1 MKTQFS
7 SAFAPENR
15 FWKPVVVLPC
25 FHVRQCWLSTTDTDF
40 LPSKLEPLG
49 VSCDEWFLVQLFDP
63 TSVSGHSMVT
73 LERKKIRCPQLEK
86 EKTENGK
93 SSSERNIP
101 GYDWS

>member
-49 VSCDEWFLVQLFDP
+49 FSPDAWFIVTLFGPSSD
-63 TSVSGHSMVT
+63 VGHSMVT
-73 LERKKIRCPQLEK
+73 LNERNTEDVYNSQK
-86 EKTENGK
+86 EK
-93 SSSERNIP
+93 
-101 GYDWS
+101 W